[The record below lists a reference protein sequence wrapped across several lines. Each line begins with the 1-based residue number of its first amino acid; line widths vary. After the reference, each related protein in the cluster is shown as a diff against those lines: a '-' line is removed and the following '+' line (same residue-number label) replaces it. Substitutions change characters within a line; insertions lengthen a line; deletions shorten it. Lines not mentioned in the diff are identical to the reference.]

1 MKPSFVG
8 REAELLLLDRLWA
21 RPDAT
26 LLILY
31 GRRRVGKTRLLTY
44 WLRQGDA
51 GETGQEQAARRVL
64 YWVAEPS
71 SARDQLRSF
80 SQAVYNFA
88 NPQAPA
94 PEDFTYANWQQ
105 AWQQVAALA
114 QNERLGLLLDE
125 FTDLLE
131 IDPSIAGQLQN
142 LWDQTLS
149 RANLFLVI
157 CGSHLGMMLRHTLS
171 YQAPLYGRATAQL
184 RLPPLPFGMTAR
196 YFPRFDADERVAIY
210 AIWGGIPAYWER
222 LDPAAT
228 LSDNIRHELLTA
240 NNLMQAEPRLLL
252 QDFVNEP
259 HNYVGVL
266 RAIAND
272 ARTQG
277 EIATFSG
284 LAQGHVSQ
292 YLSILQDAGFV
303 ERRVPV
309 TQGERSRLGRY
320 HIVDPYLR
328 FYYRFLASRQSQLAL
343 GIQEQSLAEIKRHLR
358 DFIGAN
364 TWEELC
370 REWLLR
376 ASAQRTLPPVVDQ
389 VGSAWRRSLDARQVD
404 VVGVNSMEKTLV
416 LGECKWGPEPSGR
429 SVLTQLIAKTAEV
442 VPSQGQWQVYFLGFA
457 RAGWTDASHTFAQE
471 VTSAP
476 PTGKNWRACGMRLLD
491 LTQVDQDLAAWAG

>member
-8 REAELLLLDRLWA
+8 RETELQLLDRLWA

-31 GRRRVGKTRLLTY
+31 GRRRVGKTKLLTY

-51 GETGQEQAARRVL
+51 GETGQEQPIRRVL

-80 SQAVYNFA
+80 SQAVYNFT
-88 NPQAPA
+88 NPQTPA

-114 QNERLGLLLDE
+114 QVERLGLLLDE
-125 FTDLLE
+125 FTYLLE

-149 RANLFLVI
+149 RSNLFLVI

-171 YQAPLYGRATAQL
+171 YQAPLYGRATAHL
-184 RLPPLPFGMTAR
+184 RLQPLPFGMTAR

-222 LDPAAT
+222 LDPAVT

-277 EIATFSG
+277 EIATFTG

-292 YLSILQDAGFV
+292 YLNILQDAGFV

-376 ASAQRTLPPVVDQ
+376 ASAQQAVPVLVDQ
-389 VGSAWRRSLDARQVD
+389 VGSAWTRAAQVD
-404 VVGVNSMEKTLV
+404 VVGVNSMAKTLV

-429 SVLTQLIAKTAEV
+429 SVLTELVEKTAEV
-442 VPSQGQWQVYFLGFA
+442 VPSQGQWQVYYLGFA
-457 RAGWTDASHTFAQE
+457 RAGWTDASHAFAQE
-471 VTSAP
+471 IASAP
-476 PTGKNWRACGMRLLD
+476 PTGKNWRTLDMRLLD
-491 LTQVDQDLAAWAG
+491 LTQVDQDLAA

>member
-1 MKPSFVG
+1 MKASFVG
-8 REAELLLLDRLWA
+8 REAELQLLDRLWA
-21 RPDAT
+21 RSDAT

-44 WLRQGDA
+44 WLRQSGA
-51 GETGQEQAARRVL
+51 GETGQDQPARRVL

-71 SARDQLRSF
+71 SALDQLRSF

-125 FTDLLE
+125 FTYLLE

-142 LWDQTLS
+142 LWDHTLS
-149 RANLFLVI
+149 RTNLLLVI

-184 RLPPLPFGMTAR
+184 RLQPLPFGMTAR
-196 YFPRFDADERVAIY
+196 YFPGFDADERVAIY
-210 AIWGGIPAYWER
+210 AILGGIPAYWER

-259 HNYVGVL
+259 HNYVGIL

-277 EIATFSG
+277 EIAAFSG

-309 TQGERSRLGRY
+309 TQAERSRLGRY

-328 FYYRFLASRQSQLAL
+328 FYYRFLASRQTQLAL
-343 GIQEQSLAEIKRHLR
+343 GVQEQSLAEIKRHLR

-376 ASAQRTLPPVVDQ
+376 ASAQHILPVAVDQ
-389 VGSAWRRSLDARQVD
+389 VGSAWTRAAQVD
-404 VVGVNSMEKTLV
+404 VVGVNSMAKTLA

-429 SVLTQLIAKTAEV
+429 SVLTELVDKTAEV
-442 VPSQGQWQVYFLGFA
+442 VPSQGQWQVFYLGFA
-457 RAGWTDASHTFAQE
+457 RAGWTDASHAFAQE
-471 VTSAP
+471 VASVP
-476 PTGKNWRACGMRLLD
+476 PTGKNWRALGMRLLD
-491 LTQVDQDLAAWAG
+491 LTQVDQDLGAWVS

>member
-1 MKPSFVG
+1 MKPPFIG
-8 REAELLLLDRLWA
+8 RAAELQLLDRLWA
-21 RPDAT
+21 RPGAT

-44 WLRQGDA
+44 WLKQDDKGT
-51 GETGQEQAARRVL
+51 TGPEQARRVL

-94 PEDFTYANWQQ
+94 PADFTYANWQQ

-125 FTDLLE
+125 FTYLLE
-131 IDPSIAGQLQN
+131 IDPSIAGQLQT

-149 RANLFLVI
+149 HTQLFLVI

-196 YFPRFDADERVAIY
+196 YFPGFDADERVAIY

-222 LDPAAT
+222 LDPTAT

-252 QDFVNEP
+252 QDFVTEP

-277 EIATFSG
+277 EIAAFTG
-284 LAQGHVSQ
+284 LAQGHVSR
-292 YLSILQDAGFV
+292 YLGILQDAGFV

-343 GIQEQSLAEIKRHLR
+343 GIQEQSLAEITRHLR

-376 ASAQRTLPPVVDQ
+376 ASARQAMPMLVDQ
-389 VGSAWRRSLDARQVD
+389 VGSAWTRAAQVD

-416 LGECKWGPEPSGR
+416 LGECKWSPDPSGR
-429 SVLTQLIAKTAEV
+429 SVLTELVKKTAEI
-442 VPSQGQWQVYFLGFA
+442 VPSQGHWQIYYLGFA
-457 RAGWTDASHTFAQE
+457 RAGWTVASHAFAQE
-471 VTSAP
+471 IASVP
-476 PTGKNWRACGMRLLD
+476 QTGANWRAVGIRLLD
-491 LTQVDQDLAAWAG
+491 LAQIDQDLEAWVS

>member
-1 MKPSFVG
+1 MSSSFVG
-8 REAELLLLDRLWA
+8 RETELQLLDRLWT
-21 RPDAT
+21 RPGAT

-44 WLRQGDA
+44 WLRQGNA
-51 GETGQEQAARRVL
+51 GQTQQEQVPRRVL

-125 FTDLLE
+125 FTYLLE

-142 LWDQTLS
+142 VWDQTLS

-196 YFPRFDADERVAIY
+196 YFPNFDADERVAIY

-222 LDPAAT
+222 LDGAAT
-228 LSDNIRHELLTA
+228 LSDNIRQELLTA
-240 NNLMQAEPRLLL
+240 NNLMQVEPRLLL

-259 HNYVGVL
+259 HNYVGIL
-266 RAIAND
+266 RAIANN
-272 ARTQG
+272 ARTQN
-277 EIATFSG
+277 EIASFSG

-292 YLSILQDAGFV
+292 YLSILQTAGFV

-343 GIQEQSLAEIKRHLR
+343 GVQEQALAEIKRHLR

-370 REWLLR
+370 REWILR
-376 ASAQRTLPPVVDQ
+376 ASAQQAVPVLVDQ
-389 VGSAWRRSLDARQVD
+389 VGSAWTRAAQVD
-404 VVGVNSMEKTLV
+404 VVGVNTMEKTLV
-416 LGECKWGPEPSGR
+416 LGECKWGPEPSSR
-429 SVLTQLIAKTAEV
+429 SVLTELVEKTAEI
-442 VPSQGQWQVYFLGFA
+442 VPSQGRWQVYYLGFA
-457 RAGWTDASHTFAQE
+457 RAGWTAAAHAFAQE
-471 VTSAP
+471 VANAP
-476 PTGKNWRACGMRLLD
+476 QAGANWRVLGMRLLD
-491 LTQVDQDLAAWAG
+491 LAQVDHDLGTWVS

>member
-1 MKPSFVG
+1 MKPLFVG
-8 REAELLLLDRLWA
+8 REVELQLLDRLWA
-21 RPDAT
+21 RPGAT

-31 GRRRVGKTRLLTY
+31 GRRRVGKTRLLTH
-44 WLRQGDA
+44 WLRRDAASEAGQG
-51 GETGQEQAARRVL
+51 QPIRRVL

-80 SQAVYNFA
+80 SQAVYSFA

-105 AWQQVAALA
+105 AWQQVAVLA

-125 FTDLLE
+125 FTYLLE

-184 RLPPLPFGMTAR
+184 RLQPLPFGMTTH
-196 YFPRFDADERVAIY
+196 YFPGFDADERVAIY

-240 NNLMQAEPRLLL
+240 NNLMQVEPRLLL

-266 RAIAND
+266 RAIANN

-277 EIATFSG
+277 EIAAFTG

-309 TQGERSRLGRY
+309 TQGQRSRLGRY

-343 GIQEQSLAEIKRHLR
+343 GIQEQSLAEIRRHLR

-376 ASAQRTLPPVVDQ
+376 ASVQQVMPLMDQ
-389 VGSAWRRSLDARQVD
+389 VGSIWTRSAQVD
-404 VVGVNSMEKTLV
+404 VAGVNSMTKTLV

-429 SVLTQLIAKTAEV
+429 GVLTELIEKTAGV
-442 VPSQGQWQVYFLGFA
+442 VPGQGQWQVYYLGFA
-457 RAGWTDASHTFAQE
+457 RAGWTDASHAFAQE
-471 VTSAP
+471 IASIP
-476 PTGKNWRACGMRLLD
+476 PTGHNWRAQSMRLLD
-491 LTQVDQDLAAWAG
+491 LTQVDHDLGLWVS